1 MGLLDRLCGRK
12 GRFADAAA
20 RQAGRNNSTHHRFVM
35 NCPHCNENIAVRLE
49 KPGKKAARRRQLRAR
64 KAQRMAEL
72 RSPTPSDEEE

>member
-1 MGLLDRLCGRK
+1 
-12 GRFADAAA
+12 
-20 RQAGRNNSTHHRFVM
+20 M

-72 RSPTPSDEEE
+72 RSAAPSEEGGVTGPMEPADVEAKRQDVHTRRHWK